1 MKAWLICGSQVA
13 ALAFGGPVGN
23 PWRERFPS
31 QLAPAI
37 PLSPLGADS
46 YTQERSQYCQMGF
59 LVDG

>member
-13 ALAFGGPVGN
+13 ALAFGVPVGN
-23 PWRERFPS
+23 PCERFPS

-59 LVDG
+59 LADG